1 MYINDEHIN
10 FDEFDEMVENGEIKG
25 DFDLNSVELFN
36 KLGDVR
42 DLFWIYKI
50 NKKNFEVIKD
60 ELEDYYFDDDEELEA
75 LDEIKTVKDLKNY
88 IKSLNGNGDYI
99 VYKNHLISI
108 IEQDYTY

>member
-1 MYINDEHIN
+1 MYINDEYIN
-10 FDEFDEMVENGEIKG
+10 FEKLDEMIKNGVIKG

-88 IKSLNGNGDYI
+88 IKSLNGNGDYMI
-99 VYKNHLISI
+99 YKNHLISI
-108 IEQDYTY
+108 IQ